1 MLVWNVWILF
11 VGYAVPLVIS
21 PGPGNTVLTA
31 MGAQHGVRG
40 SVRFWVGFEIGNLA
54 LCLIYGFGLGEV
66 VRAHPGFA
74 FGLKLAGIA
83 YLLYLAW
90 SFFRSAS
97 HAASLERRLQPHL
110 GLVDGILAVAV
121 NPKIHSMV
129 LAMFTQFL
137 DPAAGVTSTVIQ
149 LTTGFVLISV
159 LCHFLWIYAGASLLG
174 RFRSERAQRTQ
185 GWAFG
190 TCMLLVAA
198 FTAIN

>member
-185 GWAFG
+185 SWAFG

>member
-1 MLVWNVWILF
+1 MLGWNVWIVFL
-11 VGYAVPLVIS
+11 GYAVPLIIS

-31 MGAQHGVRG
+31 MGAQHGVLG
-40 SVRFWVGFEIGNLA
+40 SVRFWLGFEIGNLA

-66 VRAHPGFA
+66 VRAHPHFA
-74 FGLKLAGIA
+74 LALKLAGIA

-97 HAASLERRLQPHL
+97 HAAGPQGKVQARL

-129 LAMFTQFL
+129 LAMFSQFL
-137 DPAAGVTSTVIQ
+137 DPAAGMAATVAQ
-149 LTTGFVLISV
+149 LTAGFLAISM
-159 LCHFLWIYAGASLLG
+159 LCHFLWIHAGASILG
-174 RFRSERAQRTQ
+174 RFRSQGALRAQA
-185 GWAFG
+185 WAFG
-190 TCMLLVAA
+190 TCMLLVAG

>member
-11 VGYAVPLVIS
+11 IGYAVPLVIS

-31 MGAQHGVRG
+31 MGAQYGVQG
-40 SVRFWVGFEIGNLA
+40 SVRFWSGFEIGNLA

-66 VRAHPGFA
+66 VRAHPHFA
-74 FGLKLAGIA
+74 LALKLVGIA

-97 HAASLERRLQPHL
+97 HAAKPQEHQQRRL
-110 GLVDGILAVAV
+110 GLVDGILSVAV
-121 NPKIHSMV
+121 NPKIHSMI

-137 DPAAGVTSTVIQ
+137 DPNGGMTSTVLQ
-149 LTTGFVLISV
+149 LTAGFMLISV

-174 RFRSERAQRTQ
+174 RFRSEGALRVQ

-190 TCMLLVAA
+190 TCMLLVAG
-198 FTAIN
+198 FTAIS

>member
-1 MLVWNVWILF
+1 MLAFSVWIVF
-11 VGYAVPLVIS
+11 IGYAVPLIIS

-40 SVRFWVGFEIGNLA
+40 SVRFWIGFEIGNLA
-54 LCLIYGFGLGEV
+54 LCLVYGFGLGEV
-66 VRAHPGFA
+66 ARAHPHFA
-74 FGLKLAGIA
+74 LGLKLAGIA

-97 HAASLERRLQPHL
+97 HAARPQARLQPQL
-110 GLVDGILAVAV
+110 GLLDGILAVAV

-129 LAMFTQFL
+129 LAMFSQFL
-137 DPAAGVTSTVIQ
+137 DPATGMVSSVVQ
-149 LTTGFVLISV
+149 LTAGFLAMSV
-159 LCHFLWIYAGASLLG
+159 LCHFLWIYAGASILG
-174 RFRSERAQRTQ
+174 RFRSPGALRAQ

-190 TCMLLVAA
+190 TCILLVAG